1 MHSCRGITQAER
13 SQLAAY
19 TQMNNAPKPNIED
32 LPTKAQLFRSS
43 IIAGI
48 GAVAILITIYL
59 PAEYAIDPTGV
70 GRAIGLTE
78 MGEIKVQLAEEAEVD
93 RLLNEQLGQ
102 D

>member
-19 TQMNNAPKPNIED
+19 TQMNNAPKPNIKD

-48 GAVAILITIYL
+48 GAVAILIETI
-59 PAEYAIDPTGV
+59 ATDFEQRWV
-70 GRAIGLTE
+70 GAGI
-78 MGEIKVQLAEEAEVD
+78 
-93 RLLNEQLGQ
+93 
-102 D
+102 